1 MTEQAVYANH
11 RYIDEYGRDV
21 VLTTYAP
28 GGVDDYGDATLVA
41 TASTIQAIRK
51 MARGGF
57 ARDASGA
64 IPTGDATFWV
74 KDTVTFPDS
83 DTIPASQITDDSVD
97 YEVIQ
102 LDDQR
107 AGIIAVLV
115 EKKR

>member
-11 RYIDEYGRDV
+11 RYIDEYGHAV

-28 GGVDDYGDATLVA
+28 GGEDAYGDATLVE
-41 TASTIQAIRK
+41 TASTIKAIRK

-57 ARDASGA
+57 DRDASGA

-74 KDTVTFPDS
+74 KDSVRFPDS
-83 DTIPASQITDDSVD
+83 DTIPASQLTDDSMD
-97 YEVIQ
+97 YTVIQ

-115 EKKR
+115 EKNR